1 MYFALRRRQAAMP
14 VFRRRCWSL
23 GYPGR
28 ESPAGITSWRTRRM
42 ARRKRNVSDLPYA
55 APPLSCA
62 AFFVK
67 VQKTEIRKAE
77 RGGTLRVFRAYLKT
91 ENMTN
96 SEGFFA

>member
-1 MYFALRRRQAAMP
+1 MPFACRRLRAAIPALRRWC
-14 VFRRRCWSL
+14 FSL
-23 GYPGR
+23 VPDMGK
-28 ESPAGITSWRTRRM
+28 SWRTRRM

-77 RGGTLRVFRAYLKT
+77 RGGTLRVFNYL
-91 ENMTN
+91 
-96 SEGFFA
+96 S

>member
-1 MYFALRRRQAAMP
+1 
-14 VFRRRCWSL
+14 
-23 GYPGR
+23 
-28 ESPAGITSWRTRRM
+28 M

-77 RGGTLRVFRAYLKT
+77 RGGTLRFFNYL
-91 ENMTN
+91 
-96 SEGFFA
+96 S

>member
-28 ESPAGITSWRTRRM
+28 TRRM

-55 APPLSCA
+55 APPLSCV

-67 VQKTEIRKAE
+67 VQKTGIRKAE
-77 RGGTLRVFRAYLKT
+77 RGGTLRVFNYL
-91 ENMTN
+91 
-96 SEGFFA
+96 S